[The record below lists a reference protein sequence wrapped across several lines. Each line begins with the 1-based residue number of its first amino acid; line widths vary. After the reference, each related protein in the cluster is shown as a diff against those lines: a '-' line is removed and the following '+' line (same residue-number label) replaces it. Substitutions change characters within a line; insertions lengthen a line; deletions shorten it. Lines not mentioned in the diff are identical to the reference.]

1 MIISFFFLF
10 FLFDRGLDCLYPQKK
25 IVEFVLKLNDVSKVL
40 LKDSKDENDYEI
52 EIQSIWLDLNYVHLE
67 VSAYN
72 CLYECL

>member
-1 MIISFFFLF
+1 MIIFFLF
-10 FLFDRGLDCLYPQKK
+10 FFYRGLDCLYPQKK

-67 VSAYN
+67 VSAYK
-72 CLYECL
+72 